1 MLVLFCLVAVLICLT
16 SPPTLARS
24 PRDAAKGCTA
34 PYTLPN
40 LPFFVV
46 WNVPSGGCDS
56 HGTILNLTAYRIVT
70 NKNDKFFGENMVIFY
85 GFGDWPFY
93 GGKNHTPSNGGIPQE
108 GNLSEHFRKAAA
120 VTNQYLPDPNFNGLA
135 VIDFES
141 WRPHLPLNFGGL
153 GIYKTKSVD
162 LVKKQHPTWT
172 NTTQI
177 MEEATRQFDIAARN
191 FLQGSLELGR
201 QLRPNAHWGYYGY
214 PRCWGSSTT
223 NECQVPGTWNTN
235 DKYMGW
241 LFSTN
246 TGLFPRIYTN
256 RNTPIHNRYLY
267 VRQTVNETLRVQ
279 VKWAGLNT
287 PIMPYTLSQDNGTD
301 FFQKDDLKVAIEEP
315 SAMGAS
321 GVVIWGSHNFFH
333 TKDECLKMQDDINNV
348 LGPFI
353 KNLTDFTQACAS
365 ELCNNHGRCIRKDF
379 EASTQNF
386 LRLYEKEACVRP
398 REEYEDIG
406 GRRRGLFGGTY
417 PRLKKYDYY
426 VCRCLPGWSGEY
438 CNKN

>member
-1 MLVLFCLVAVLICLT
+1 MMLLCLVAVLVCLT
-16 SPPTLARS
+16 SPPTLARN

-34 PYTLPN
+34 PYALPN

-46 WNVPSGGCDS
+46 WNVPSGGCEA
-56 HGTILNLTAYRIVT
+56 HGINLNLTTYRIVT
-70 NKNDKFFGENMVIFY
+70 NKNDQFMGENMVIFY
-85 GFGDWPFY
+85 GFGDWPQY
-93 GGKNHTPSNGGIPQE
+93 RGNTPSNGGIPQE
-108 GNLSEHFRKAAA
+108 GNLSEHFRKAEA
-120 VTNQYLPDPNFNGLA
+120 VTNQDIPDPNYSGLA

-141 WRPHLPLNFGGL
+141 WRPHLPLNFDSL
-153 GIYKTKSVD
+153 KIYQTKSVE

-177 MEEATRQFDIAARN
+177 MEEATRQFDIAARCKD
-191 FLQGSLELGR
+191 LYGE
-201 QLRPNAHWGYYGY
+201 QLRPKAYWGYYGY
-214 PRCWGSSTT
+214 PRCWGPSTT
-223 NECQVPGTWNTN
+223 NECPIPGTWTTN

-256 RNTPIHNRYLY
+256 RNTPMHSRYLY

-279 VKWAGLNT
+279 AKWSGLNT

-315 SAMGAS
+315 AAMGAS
-321 GVVIWGSHNFFH
+321 GVVIWGSSSFFH
-333 TKDECLKMQDDINNV
+333 TSDECHKMQNDINKV
-348 LGPFI
+348 FGPFV
-353 KNLTDFTQACAS
+353 KNLTDFTQACAN

-379 EASTQNF
+379 EATTQNF
-386 LRLYEKEACVRP
+386 LRLYQKEACVRP
-398 REEYEDIG
+398 REEYEDT
-406 GRRRGLFGGTY
+406 RDKRRGLFGDRY
-417 PRLKKYDYY
+417 PRLKKYEYY

-438 CNKN
+438 CNKS